1 MFTKLQAK
9 HADLPWDVIFS
20 TELFDT
26 FKPNPKAYQGAIR
39 HLSLPPEKCA
49 MVAAH
54 ILDLRAAAGQG
65 MKTVYVNR
73 PEEEWDPTD
82 TVKSKKDGGEVDLVV
97 SSFVELASI
106 LGAK

>member
-1 MFTKLQAK
+1 MHDDIYDFQAK

-54 ILDLRAAAGQG
+54 ITDLRAAASQG
-65 MKTVYVNR
+65 MKTVYVKR
-73 PEEEWDPTD
+73 PEEEWDPAD
-82 TVKSKKDGGEVDLVV
+82 TISGEVDLVV

-106 LGAK
+106 LSTK